1 MEAISTIEELI
12 QKFDEAETSER
23 PKVLKNI
30 AVPISEFSEYATWED
45 ESYTRNCIA
54 RKDGFEFILLCW
66 APGAVT
72 PIHGHDNQD
81 CWVYQVSGSVEE
93 TRFEKTL
100 NGSLVESNRL
110 SLEKGR
116 LAYMHDR
123 MGYHAIQNKTNKPA
137 MTLHVYANPIDSCE
151 VFNDEKKKFE
161 VREMQYHTYE
171 GNPVKHT
178 GT

>member
-1 MEAISTIEELI
+1 MEAISTIDELI
-12 QKFDEAETSER
+12 QKFDEAEPSKR
-23 PKVLKNI
+23 PSILKNI
-30 AVPISEFSEYATWED
+30 NIPIADFAEFATWED
-45 ESYTRNCIA
+45 ESYTRNCIT

-66 APGAVT
+66 APGSVT

-93 TRFEKTL
+93 RRFEKTL
-100 NGSLVESNRL
+100 NGELKESHEM
-110 SLEKGR
+110 SFDQGA

-123 MGYHAIQNKTNKPA
+123 MGYHSIENKSNKPA

-151 VFNDEKKKFE
+151 VFNDDKNKFE
-161 VREMQYHTYE
+161 VREMQYDTYE